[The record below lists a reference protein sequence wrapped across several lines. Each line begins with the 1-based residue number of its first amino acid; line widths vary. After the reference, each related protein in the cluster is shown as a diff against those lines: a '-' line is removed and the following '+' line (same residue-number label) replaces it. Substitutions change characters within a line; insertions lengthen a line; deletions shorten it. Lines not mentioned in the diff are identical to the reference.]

1 MRADLDWAHKELW
14 GDDQAKATARTASV
28 HNMDNL
34 GFALNHL
41 EPATEAQKSL
51 LADAKRNYT
60 AIWQNRIL
68 MSLQGIDAVSWPI
81 LYVVSLWTCI
91 AFFLT
96 GVNSKSG
103 PSTIAVAALGSFCV
117 ASAMFLILE
126 LSQPYS
132 SGIRVSSDGIDQV
145 GLELDK
151 P

>member
-1 MRADLDWAHKELW
+1 M
-14 GDDQAKATARTASV
+14 ASSIQT
-28 HNMDNL
+28 MDNL
-34 GFALNHL
+34 SIALDRL
-41 EPATEAQKSL
+41 QPATDAQKSL
-51 LADAKRNYT
+51 LADAKRNYA

-68 MSLQGIDAVSWPI
+68 MSLQGIDAVSWPT
-81 LYVVSLWTCI
+81 LYFVSLWTCI

-96 GVNSKSG
+96 GLNSKSG
-103 PSTIAVAALGSFCV
+103 HATIAVAALGSFCV

-132 SGIRVSSDGIDQV
+132 SAIRVSPDGIDRV